1 MREKFFFGLLFLLR
15 QFTKYNNI
23 VIMNTAKEAK
33 NRHEAGRDA
42 LIRKIGTT
50 GPFVEGSLN
59 AVKRRGCREP
69 GWQLTW
75 KQAGKTRTVYVPM
88 DLVPEVKE
96 WVAQHRKLKSLI
108 RKVTAKSLAII
119 RNHTARR
126 RAAARAPASITKP

>member
-1 MREKFFFGLLFLLR
+1 MKAAN
-15 QFTKYNNI
+15 K
-23 VIMNTAKEAK
+23 AK

-42 LIRKIGTT
+42 LLRKIGMT

-88 DLVPEVKE
+88 ALVPEVKE
-96 WVAQHRKLKSLI
+96 WAAQHKKLKSLV

-126 RAAARAPASITKP
+126 RAEARAPASSAKP

>member
-1 MREKFFFGLLFLLR
+1 
-15 QFTKYNNI
+15 
-23 VIMNTAKEAK
+23 MNTASKAK

-42 LIRKIGTT
+42 LMRKIGTT
-50 GPFVEGSLN
+50 GPLVEGSLN

-88 DLVPEVKE
+88 DLVPEVKA

-108 RKVTAKSLAII
+108 RQVTAKSLAII

-126 RAAARAPASITKP
+126 RAAARAPASNTRF